1 MTRPLTP
8 NPDWTLVMTG
18 ATRGLGLV
26 AARSIVS
33 TDRSCHLV
41 VLARGG
47 GPAGFVDGFG
57 EGAGRVIA
65 VDTDLADTAGTMR
78 AAAEIRRM
86 LDDATLP
93 PLRGLAGNAG
103 IQYLDDEHVTADG
116 LEATFAVNVLANHL
130 LIGELVR
137 HLTRGSRITI
147 TVSDTHFGDLR
158 HNLGMVPAPRWT
170 SPARL
175 SRPGA
180 FGRSSPAAGR
190 TAYSTSKLA
199 AIHLVHEWARRLPDG
214 VEIVSYNPGYVPG
227 TDLARAA
234 SAPQRFA
241 NRWVLP
247 GLTLVGPFDR
257 VPTAG
262 RRLAETILGVPQ
274 AVTGAY
280 IDRGRVSESSA
291 DSRDPDRERDLW
303 DHLEY
308 LRVETFRRQ

>member
-78 AAAEIRRM
+78 AAAEIRQM

-170 SPARL
+170 SPARM

-214 VEIVSYNPGYVPG
+214 VEIVSY
-227 TDLARAA
+227 
-234 SAPQRFA
+234 
-241 NRWVLP
+241 
-247 GLTLVGPFDR
+247 R
-257 VPTAG
+257 VTCPVRTWPG
-262 RRLAETILGVPQ
+262 RRAHRSVSRTDGSC
-274 AVTGAY
+274 
-280 IDRGRVSESSA
+280 RV
-291 DSRDPDRERDLW
+291 
-303 DHLEY
+303 
-308 LRVETFRRQ
+308 

>member
-33 TDRSCHLV
+33 TDRSCHLL

-57 EGAGRVIA
+57 EGAGRVVA

-103 IQYLDDEHVTADG
+103 IQYLDDDHVTADG

-130 LIGELVR
+130 LIGELGG

-180 FGRSSPAAGR
+180 FGGSSPAAGR

-234 SAPQRFA
+234 SAPQRLA

-247 GLTLVGPFDR
+247 GLALVGPFDR

-262 RRLAETILGVPQ
+262 RRLAETIHGVPH

-291 DSRDPDRERDLW
+291 ESHDLDRERDLW
-303 DHLEY
+303 NHLEY
-308 LRVETFRRQ
+308 LRAEALRRQ